1 MRFGLALDCGT
12 DRTAL
17 DRVLDMYVP
26 QVRLAER
33 LGFDSVWIGQHYPAE
48 PGWFHLPSP
57 LLVLAALA
65 PSTTLTLG
73 TGVLLLPMWHPL
85 VLAYDAAVLD
95 QLCGGRLVL
104 GVGIGRPHDWARFG
118 IDRGAVGDRTDD
130 MLAALRALWSGA
142 SSFEGRVLS
151 VQGGIRPLPTQP
163 GGPPLWVG
171 GTIGR
176 AMRRAAVLGDGW
188 YAGSTHALHDI
199 GPRVERYRA
208 ELVAAGKDPALARVA
223 ANRTT
228 ALAETPER
236 AWSECGPYAEV
247 PMRTYQRIGGLRLP
261 EGVTPAPDADLL
273 LIVAADLCLI
283 GSPETVM
290 PHVAAYAA
298 AGVTDLVLRVA
309 PGNMPSELV
318 ARTIALAGEHV
329 LPHFR

>member
-1 MRFGLALDCGT
+1 MQFGLALDCGT

-17 DRVLDMYVP
+17 DTLFDSYLP
-26 QVRLAER
+26 HVRLAER
-33 LGFDSVWIGQHYPAE
+33 LGFDSIWIGQHYPAE

-57 LLVLAALA
+57 LLILAALA
-65 PSTTLTLG
+65 PLTRMTLG

-85 VLAYDAAVLD
+85 TLAYDAAVLD

-118 IDRGAVGDRTDD
+118 IERGIVGERTDD
-130 MLAALRALWSGA
+130 MLAALKALWSGA
-142 SSFEGRVLS
+142 DAFEGTVLS
-151 VQGGIRPLPTQP
+151 IQGGIRPLPTRP

-188 YAGSTHALHDI
+188 YAGSTHGLPDI
-199 GPRVERYRA
+199 GTRVERYRA
-208 ELVAAGKDPALARVA
+208 ELVAAGKDPASARVA

-236 AWSECGPYAEV
+236 AWAECGPYAEV
-247 PMRTYQRIGGLRLP
+247 TMRTYRRIGGLRLP
-261 EGVTPAPDADLL
+261 AGVAPAPDTDLL
-273 LIVAADLCLI
+273 PIVAADLCLI
-283 GSPETVM
+283 GSPETVI
-290 PHVAAYAA
+290 PQVEAYAA

-309 PGNMPSELV
+309 PGDMPSELV
-318 ARTIALAGEHV
+318 TRTITLAGEQV